1 MTFEQKFKALRPKFK
16 KADTKTF
23 DRDFAI
29 QFTMTD
35 EDCGGTFYVS
45 YIGGKLAVEP
55 FDYKDNTATVTASAD
70 SIAEITAG
78 KVGTQVING
87 DASIVGILANSYTTK
102 TTAKK
107 PAAKK
112 TTTKKATAKAADKKE
127 ETAKKTTV
135 TKKATAK
142 KEEAPKTTAV
152 AAPAT
157 TTVAKVE
164 EKPAAKK
171 TCAKKACAKKST
183 DKATK

>member
-45 YIGGKLAVEP
+45 YINGKLAVEP

-112 TTTKKATAKAADKKE
+112 TTTTAAIKNPI
-127 ETAKKTTV
+127 TLPHLIFFLLFTISNT
-135 TKKATAK
+135 
-142 KEEAPKTTAV
+142 
-152 AAPAT
+152 
-157 TTVAKVE
+157 
-164 EKPAAKK
+164 
-171 TCAKKACAKKST
+171 ST
-183 DKATK
+183 DIISLF